1 MPFALWHRHGAARL
15 DCWAC
20 PRRRALAGRTGG
32 GWVAHRAGGR
42 LGVLRFRHL
51 RVRPIHAYC
60 PAAMSALS
68 GTPRPLGSRPLRAVG
83 SCPFVLSSLGCACFE
98 AARCARYWQWQS
110 STSQATR
117 LAPAPAGAAGWPL
130 ATRARPSVRVVPFV
144 WCLCAR
150 GGAPDWPPLNFA
162 AWPSVLSL
170 LWFFVLSSLGW
181 VCFEAARSVHWS
193 QCRILGN
200 SQAARLAPART
211 NVQGRR
217 IGRRW
222 LPVHGCL
229 CRLGGSASRRR
240 GVFAARSGSRVRHR
254 PLDSRPLRAVSI
266 GLAAVELRCVAV
278 CAVVVVVLRAQ
289 LARVGLR
296 RDGAVRS
303 LVAVAL
309 FGQFAG
315 RSARARPDRRTQRT
329 WDVHTDAS
337 RASHARSRACVVA
350 RCEQMQSPLVL
361 CVTRALSGGRCR
373 R

>member
-1 MPFALWHRHGAARL
+1 
-15 DCWAC
+15 
-20 PRRRALAGRTGG
+20 
-32 GWVAHRAGGR
+32 
-42 LGVLRFRHL
+42 
-51 RVRPIHAYC
+51 
-60 PAAMSALS
+60 MSALS

-117 LAPAPAGAAGWPL
+117 LAPAPAGAPGWPL
-130 ATRARPSVRVVPFV
+130 AARARPSVRVVPFV

-150 GGAPDWPPLNFA
+150 GGAPDWPPLNCA

-296 RDGAVRS
+296 RGGAVRS

-329 WDVHTDAS
+329 WDVHTDVSRMPGRGPAPSLDAS
-337 RASHARSRACVVA
+337 KCNRRSCSASPVRCRGVVVA
-350 RCEQMQSPLVL
+350 VNQPLWSGAPLTADSLKAPHLVAQPSPLRNQREP
-361 CVTRALSGGRCR
+361 CQC
-373 R
+373 

>member
-1 MPFALWHRHGAARL
+1 
-15 DCWAC
+15 
-20 PRRRALAGRTGG
+20 
-32 GWVAHRAGGR
+32 
-42 LGVLRFRHL
+42 
-51 RVRPIHAYC
+51 
-60 PAAMSALS
+60 MSALS

-329 WDVHTDAS
+329 WDVHTDVSRMPGRGPAPSLDAS
-337 RASHARSRACVVA
+337 KCNRRSCSASPVRCRGVVVA
-350 RCEQMQSPLVL
+350 VNQPLWSGAPLTADSLKAPHLVAQPSPLRNQREP
-361 CVTRALSGGRCR
+361 CQC
-373 R
+373 